1 MLNLL
6 LLLARLQVLL
16 AGSEC
21 KSILMQESPGN
32 GAKVLS
38 IYCFTMEY
46 GQLLGALS
54 TRATTSPKQP
64 FAQMVSG
71 QQTGKEEAASE
82 QRMASV

>member
-6 LLLARLQVLL
+6 LLLACLQVLL

-21 KSILMQESPGN
+21 KSILMGESPGN
-32 GAKVLS
+32 GAKVLH
-38 IYCFTMEY
+38 IYRFTMEY

-71 QQTGKEEAASE
+71 QQTGKEEAACE